1 MIPVREF
8 TELTSIP
15 QVDRFIAENQ
25 LAFLYISRSN
35 CSVCHSLLPQVKEL
49 MTAFP
54 EIKLGHI
61 LADDVEEIA
70 GRFSVFTVPVL
81 LLFVDGKEYVREARI
96 VHMDLLAEKIQR
108 IYENVIQ
115 N

>member
-1 MIPVREF
+1 MSEF

-25 LAFLYISRSN
+25 LTFLYISRNN

-49 MTAFP
+49 MNTFP

-96 VHMDLLAEKIQR
+96 VHMDLFADKMQR
-108 IYENVIQ
+108 IYENVIGD
-115 N
+115 